1 MSEETVRIIVVAL
14 LGAGGATF
22 VGTIFKSIIAW
33 RESADS
39 LEERAVM
46 RLEKFEY
53 DCRKQ
58 LADERKWSAHW
69 YRVAGILQHTLDKHG
84 IDQPKLP
91 NPPNGNGIEK
101 PKISEKD
108 CPDGNC

>member
-22 VGTIFKSIIAW
+22 IGTLFKSIIAW

-58 LADERKWSAHW
+58 LADERKLTAYW
-69 YRVAGILQHTLDKHG
+69 YRVAGILQHTLDSHG
-84 IDQPKLP
+84 IPQPHLP
-91 NPPNGNGIEK
+91 FPPRINGGSK
-101 PKISEKD
+101 KDDD